1 MKIESLTNGRVK
13 EWMKLKIKK
22 VRDEKGLFL
31 IEGEH
36 LIVEAGKHKLIKEII
51 SCDETLEA
59 DFFVTKEIMK
69 KLSDQVS
76 ISSRIAVC
84 YKKQELPIQDK
95 ILILDQIQD
104 PGNLG
109 TMIRSA
115 FAFDFL
121 DIVISED
128 TVDLYN
134 EKVVRASEGMLFSV
148 NVIRKELKP
157 FLEEIK
163 KEYQILTTDVKEGKN
178 IKQVALN
185 KKLALIIGNEGQGVK
200 ESIKKQASEFIKI
213 PINKN
218 CESLNAGIAAS
229 ILMYEIKEKSH
240 E

>member
-1 MKIESLTNGRVK
+1 MKIESLSNGRVK
-13 EWMKLKIKK
+13 EWIKLKNKK

-36 LIVEAGKHKLIKEII
+36 LIEEAQKQKLIKEII
-51 SCDETLEA
+51 SIDETLEG
-59 DFFVTKEIMK
+59 DFYVTKEIMK
-69 KLSDQVS
+69 KLTSQVS

-95 ILILDQIQD
+95 ILVLDRIQD

-115 FAFDFL
+115 LAFGFF

-134 EKVVRASEGMLFSV
+134 EKVVRSSEGMLFNI
-148 NVIRKELKP
+148 NVIRKDLEIFLK
-157 FLEEIK
+157 EIK
-163 KEYQILTTDVKEGKN
+163 SEYQILATDVKNGEN
-178 IKQVALN
+178 IKQISVSN
-185 KKLALIIGNEGQGVK
+185 KVALIIGNEGQGVQEK
-200 ESIKKQASEFIKI
+200 IKNYSNKFIKI

-218 CESLNAGIAAS
+218 CESLNAGVAAS
-229 ILMYEIKEKSH
+229 ILMYEIMEKNA
-240 E
+240 

>member
-1 MKIESLTNGRVK
+1 MKIESLSNGRVK
-13 EWMKLKIKK
+13 EWLKLKNKK

-36 LIVEAGKHKLIKEII
+36 LIEEAQKQKLIKEII
-51 SCDETLEA
+51 SIDETLEG
-59 DFFVTKEIMK
+59 DFYVTKEIMK
-69 KLSDQVS
+69 KLTSQVS

-95 ILILDQIQD
+95 ILVLDRIQD

-115 FAFDFL
+115 LAFGFF

-134 EKVVRASEGMLFSV
+134 EKVVRSSEGMLFNI
-148 NVIRKELKP
+148 NVIRKDLEIFLK
-157 FLEEIK
+157 EIK
-163 KEYQILTTDVKEGKN
+163 SEYQILATDVKNGEN
-178 IKQVALN
+178 IKQISVSN
-185 KKLALIIGNEGQGVK
+185 KVALIIGNEGQGVQEK
-200 ESIKKQASEFIKI
+200 IKNYSNKFIKI

-218 CESLNAGIAAS
+218 CESLNAGVAAS
-229 ILMYEIKEKSH
+229 ILMYEIMEKNA
-240 E
+240 